1 MLFDPVS
8 LTIFYDLPLKMI
20 LLLVLKMLNSGII
33 EFVFKT
39 HNFQLKTRF
48 WYKNHLF
55 KLPGVF
61 RKLKSWIVQYLIT
74 Y

>member
-20 LLLVLKMLNSGII
+20 LLLVLQMLNSGII
-33 EFVFKT
+33 EFVLKT
-39 HNFQLKTRF
+39 HNFQLKTQF
-48 WYKNHLF
+48 WYKNLLF

-61 RKLKSWIVQYLIT
+61 RKFKSWIVQYLIT

>member
-1 MLFDPVS
+1 MHFDPVS
-8 LTIFYDLPLKMI
+8 LAIFYDFPLKMI

-48 WYKNHLF
+48 WCKNHLF
-55 KLPGVF
+55 KLSGVF
-61 RKLKSWIVQYLIT
+61 RKFKSWIFQYLIT